1 MYFDNEW
8 LLNFEMT
15 AGVRLRAL
23 FEKDLDAMPL
33 EIADGLRRLREA
45 EEKALLK

>member
-23 FEKDLDAMPL
+23 FDKELDPMPL
-33 EIADGLRRLREA
+33 EIVNGSRRLQNPKT
-45 EEKALLK
+45 KAVLN